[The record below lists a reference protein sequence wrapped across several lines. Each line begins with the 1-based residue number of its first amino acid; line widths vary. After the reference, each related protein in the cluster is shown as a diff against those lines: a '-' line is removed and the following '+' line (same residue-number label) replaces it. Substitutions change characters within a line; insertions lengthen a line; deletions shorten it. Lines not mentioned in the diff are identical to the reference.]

1 VTRRSSGGGARRRAL
16 LALAGAA
23 AARLG
28 LAGAAAL
35 DGRPAGAP
43 WRRTNYAGRPV
54 TLLGG
59 PALALA
65 ATASAVAGAAPGTRA
80 AAALVGGVSGLVGG
94 YDDLAG
100 ARPEQARDK
109 GLAGHLRAL
118 RAGRMSAGAVKVAG
132 IGAAAAAAALLVKDP
147 AAPRRPRPG
156 HRPEPRSALLQGPA
170 ASLRVAEGRRVLPGG
185 DGVLLPAAGPF
196 HRLTTVVDD
205 VLTTGLV
212 AGTANLVNLLDLRP
226 GRAAK
231 AAALAAAAG
240 LGGPSGSLVAGPLGA
255 SLAVLPADLGERVM
269 LGDCGANA
277 VGALLGLRLAAVPAR
292 PARAGALAVVVG
304 LTLASE
310 RVSFTRVI
318 EATPVLRELD
328 RLGRRRGA

>member
-1 VTRRSSGGGARRRAL
+1 VTGRGRRAL
-16 LALAGAA
+16 LVLGGALAARAALAA
-23 AARLG
+23 AA
-28 LAGAAAL
+28 AVTA
-35 DGRPAGAP
+35 RPAGAP

-59 PALALA
+59 PALAA
-65 ATASAVAGAAPGTRA
+65 SATLTAVAGAPAGTRA
-80 AAALVGGVSGLVGG
+80 AAAVAGALSGLVGG

-118 RAGRMSAGAVKVAG
+118 RAGRVSAGAVKVAG
-132 IGAAAAAAALLVKDP
+132 IGAAGAVAALLTRRDRGAAAL
-147 AAPRRPRPG
+147 A
-156 HRPEPRSALLQGPA
+156 
-170 ASLRVAEGRRVLPGG
+170 
-185 DGVLLPAAGPF
+185 DG
-196 HRLTTVVDD
+196 

-231 AAALAAAAG
+231 AGTLAATAG
-240 LGGPSGSLVAGPLGA
+240 LAGPAGGLVAGPLGA
-255 SLAVLPADLGERVM
+255 TLGVLPADLAERVM

-277 VGALLGLRLAAVPAR
+277 LGALLGLRLAAVPGRGAR
-292 PARAGALAVVVG
+292 TAALAAIVG

-310 RVSFTRVI
+310 KVSFTRVI
-318 EATPVLRELD
+318 EATPGLRELD
-328 RLGRRRGA
+328 RLGRRT

>member
-1 VTRRSSGGGARRRAL
+1 MTGRRSGGGARRRAL
-16 LALAGAA
+16 LALGGAA

-28 LAGAAAL
+28 LAAAAAL
-35 DGRPAGAP
+35 DARPAGAP

-59 PALALA
+59 PVLAVA
-65 ATASAVAGAAPGTRA
+65 ATASAVVGAPAGTRA

-118 RAGRMSAGAVKVAG
+118 RAGRVSAGAVKVAG
-132 IGAAAAAAALLVKDP
+132 IGAAAAAAALLVEDP
-147 AAPRRPRPG
+147 AAPHRPRPG
-156 HRPEPRSALLQGPA
+156 HRPERA
-170 ASLRVAEGRRVLPGG
+170 RGG
-185 DGVLLPAAGPF
+185 EDGVLSPAAGPF
-196 HRLTTVVDD
+196 HRLPTLADA

-226 GRAAK
+226 GRAVK
-231 AAALAAAAG
+231 AAVLAATAG
-240 LGGPSGSLVAGPLGA
+240 LGGPSGALVAGPLGA
-255 SLAVLPADLGERVM
+255 DLAVLPADLGERVM
-269 LGDCGANA
+269 IGDCGANA

-292 PARAGALAVVVG
+292 SVRAGALAVVVG

>member
-1 VTRRSSGGGARRRAL
+1 VTGRRSDAGARRRVL
-16 LALAGAA
+16 LALGAA
-23 AARLG
+23 ATARLG

-35 DGRPAGAP
+35 DARPAGAP
-43 WRRTNYAGRPV
+43 WRRPNHAGREV

-65 ATASAVAGAAPGTRA
+65 ATAGAVAGAPAGTRA
-80 AAALVGGVSGLVGG
+80 AAALVGAVSGLVGG

-118 RAGRMSAGAVKVAG
+118 RAGRVSAGAVKVAG

-147 AAPRRPRPG
+147 AAPR
-156 HRPEPRSALLQGPA
+156 
-170 ASLRVAEGRRVLPGG
+170 ASLRSAR
-185 DGVLLPAAGPF
+185 DPAAGPF
-196 HRLTTVVDD
+196 HRLTTVADAV
-205 VLTTGLV
+205 VTTGLV

-240 LGGPSGSLVAGPLGA
+240 LGGPSGALVAGPLGA
-255 SLAVLPADLGERVM
+255 SLAVLPADLRERVM

-277 VGALLGLRLAAVPAR
+277 VGALLGLRLAAVPGR
-292 PARAGALAVVVG
+292 PARAGVLAAVVG

-318 EATPVLRELD
+318 EATPGLRELD
-328 RLGRRRGA
+328 RLGRRTA

>member
-1 VTRRSSGGGARRRAL
+1 MRRRVL
-16 LALAGAA
+16 LTLGGAA

-28 LAGAAAL
+28 LAAAAAL
-35 DGRPAGAP
+35 SGRPAGAP

-59 PALALA
+59 PALAA
-65 ATASAVAGAAPGTRA
+65 AVTLTAAAGAPPGTRA
-80 AAALVGGVSGLVGG
+80 AATLVGAVSGLVGG

-100 ARPEQARDK
+100 ARPDQARDK

-118 RAGRMSAGAVKVAG
+118 RAGRVSAGAVKVAG
-132 IGAAAAAAALLVKDP
+132 IGAAAAAAAALMRDP
-147 AAPRRPRPG
+147 AAP
-156 HRPEPRSALLQGPA
+156 H
-170 ASLRVAEGRRVLPGG
+170 ASLRSAR
-185 DGVLLPAAGPF
+185 DPAAGPS
-196 HRLTTVVDD
+196 HPLTTLADA

-231 AAALAAAAG
+231 AASLLAAATVGGRAG
-240 LGGPSGSLVAGPLGA
+240 TLVAGPLGA
-255 SLAVLPADLGERVM
+255 TVAVLPDDLGERVM

-277 VGALLGLRLAAVPAR
+277 VGAVLGLRLAALPGRRAR
-292 PARAGALAVVVG
+292 GGLLAGVVA

-310 RVSFTRVI
+310 RVSFTTVI
-318 EATPVLRELD
+318 EATPGLRELD
-328 RLGRRRGA
+328 RLGRRPA

>member
-1 VTRRSSGGGARRRAL
+1 MTRRRSAL
-16 LALAGAA
+16 LALGGAA
-23 AARLG
+23 GARLG

-35 DGRPAGAP
+35 DVRPSGAP

-65 ATASAVAGAAPGTRA
+65 ATASAVAGAPAGTRA
-80 AAALVGGVSGLVGG
+80 AAALVGTVSGLVGG

-118 RAGRMSAGAVKVAG
+118 RAGRVSAGAVKVAG
-132 IGAAAAAAALLVKDP
+132 IGAAAAAAALLYKEP
-147 AAPRRPRPG
+147 AAP
-156 HRPEPRSALLQGPA
+156 Q
-170 ASLRVAEGRRVLPGG
+170 ASLRSPR
-185 DGVLLPAAGPF
+185 DPAAGPL
-196 HRLTTVVDD
+196 HRLTPLADA

-240 LGGPSGSLVAGPLGA
+240 LGSPSGALVAGPLGA
-255 SLAVLPADLGERVM
+255 SLAVLPDDLGERVM

-277 VGALLGLRLAAVPAR
+277 VGALLGLRLAAVPGRA
-292 PARAGALAVVVG
+292 ARAGALAVVVG

-328 RLGRRRGA
+328 RLGRRGA

>member
-1 VTRRSSGGGARRRAL
+1 MTPGRRAL

-23 AARLG
+23 AARAG
-28 LAGAAAL
+28 LAAAAAL
-35 DGRPAGAP
+35 DARPAGAP

-59 PALALA
+59 PALAAA
-65 ATASAVAGAAPGTRA
+65 ATAGAALGAPAGTRGAAVVAGA
-80 AAALVGGVSGLVGG
+80 VSGLVGG

-118 RAGRMSAGAVKVAG
+118 RAGRVSAGAVKVAG
-132 IGAAAAAAALLVKDP
+132 IGAAAAVAALLVEDP
-147 AAPRRPRPG
+147 AAPR
-156 HRPEPRSALLQGPA
+156 
-170 ASLRVAEGRRVLPGG
+170 ASLRSAR
-185 DGVLLPAAGPF
+185 DPAAGPL
-196 HRLTTVVDD
+196 HRLTSVDA

-231 AAALAAAAG
+231 AGALAAAAT
-240 LGGPSGSLVAGPLGA
+240 LGGPAGDLVAGPLGA
-255 SLAVLPADLGERVM
+255 ALAVLPADLGERVM
-269 LGDCGANA
+269 LGDAGANA
-277 VGALLGLRLAAVPAR
+277 LGAVLGLRLAAVPGR
-292 PARAGALAVVVG
+292 PARAALLAAVTA

-310 RVSFTRVI
+310 RVSFTAVI
-318 EATPVLRELD
+318 EATPGLRELD
-328 RLGRRRGA
+328 RLGRRPA

>member
-1 VTRRSSGGGARRRAL
+1 VTGRRSAL
-16 LALAGAA
+16 LGLAGAA

-35 DGRPAGAP
+35 TARPAGAR
-43 WRRTNYAGRPV
+43 WRRMNYAGRPV

-59 PALALA
+59 PALAAA
-65 ATASAVAGAAPGTRA
+65 ATATAVAGAPPGLRA
-80 AAALVGGVSGLVGG
+80 AAAVVGTVSGVVGG

-100 ARPEQARDK
+100 ARPEQAGDK

-118 RAGRMSAGAVKVAG
+118 RAGRVSAGAVKVAG
-132 IGAAAAAAALLVKDP
+132 IGAAAAAAALLS
-147 AAPRRPRPG
+147 RRGTGPG
-156 HRPEPRSALLQGPA
+156 AL
-170 ASLRVAEGRRVLPGG
+170 V
-185 DGVLLPAAGPF
+185 DG
-196 HRLTTVVDD
+196 

-231 AAALAAAAG
+231 AAAITTAAT
-240 LGGPSGSLVAGPLGA
+240 LGGPAGGLVAGPLGA
-255 SLAVLPADLGERVM
+255 SLAVLPEDLGERIM

-277 VGALLGLRLAAVPAR
+277 VGALAGLRLAAVER
-292 PARAGALAVVVG
+292 RSARAGLLAMVVA

-310 RVSFTRVI
+310 KVSFTRVI
-318 EATPVLRELD
+318 EATPGLRELD
-328 RLGRRRGA
+328 RLGRLPT

>member
-1 VTRRSSGGGARRRAL
+1 VTGRRSDAGARRRVV
-16 LALAGAA
+16 LALGAA
-23 AARLG
+23 GTARLG

-35 DGRPAGAP
+35 DARPAGAP
-43 WRRTNYAGRPV
+43 WRRTNHAGREV

-65 ATASAVAGAAPGTRA
+65 ATAGAVAGAPAGTRA
-80 AAALVGGVSGLVGG
+80 AAALVGTVSGLVGG

-118 RAGRMSAGAVKVAG
+118 RAGRVSAGAVKVAG
-132 IGAAAAAAALLVKDP
+132 IGASAAAAALLT
-147 AAPRRPRPG
+147 
-156 HRPEPRSALLQGPA
+156 RSDRGLADA
-170 ASLRVAEGRRVLPGG
+170 
-185 DGVLLPAAGPF
+185 
-196 HRLTTVVDD
+196 VV
-205 VLTTGLV
+205 TTGLV

-231 AAALAAAAG
+231 ATTLAAAAG
-240 LGGPSGSLVAGPLGA
+240 LGGPSGPLVAGPLGA

-277 VGALLGLRLAAVPAR
+277 VGALLGLRLAAVPGR
-292 PARAGALAVVVG
+292 PARAGALAAVVG

-328 RLGRRRGA
+328 RLGRRRA

>member
-1 VTRRSSGGGARRRAL
+1 MTGRRSDAGARRRVV
-16 LALAGAA
+16 LALGAA
-23 AARLG
+23 GTARLG

-35 DGRPAGAP
+35 DARPAGAP
-43 WRRTNYAGRPV
+43 WRRTNHAGREV

-65 ATASAVAGAAPGTRA
+65 ATAGAVAGAPAGTRA
-80 AAALVGGVSGLVGG
+80 AAALVGTVSGLVGG

-118 RAGRMSAGAVKVAG
+118 RAGRVSAGAVKVAG
-132 IGAAAAAAALLVKDP
+132 IGAAAAAAALLT
-147 AAPRRPRPG
+147 
-156 HRPEPRSALLQGPA
+156 RSDRGLADA
-170 ASLRVAEGRRVLPGG
+170 
-185 DGVLLPAAGPF
+185 
-196 HRLTTVVDD
+196 VV
-205 VLTTGLV
+205 TTGLV

-240 LGGPSGSLVAGPLGA
+240 LGGPSGALVAGPLGA
-255 SLAVLPADLGERVM
+255 SLAVLPADLRERVM

-277 VGALLGLRLAAVPAR
+277 VGALLGLRLAAVPGR
-292 PARAGALAVVVG
+292 PARAGALAAVVG

-318 EATPVLRELD
+318 EATPGLRALD
-328 RLGRRRGA
+328 RLGRRTA

>member
-1 VTRRSSGGGARRRAL
+1 VTRRSSGGGARRAAL

-23 AARLG
+23 TARLG

-35 DGRPAGAP
+35 DARPAGAP

-65 ATASAVAGAAPGTRA
+65 ATASAVAGAPAGTRA

-118 RAGRMSAGAVKVAG
+118 RAGRVSAGAVKVAG
-132 IGAAAAAAALLVKDP
+132 IGAAAA
-147 AAPRRPRPG
+147 
-156 HRPEPRSALLQGPA
+156 
-170 ASLRVAEGRRVLPGG
+170 
-185 DGVLLPAAGPF
+185 
-196 HRLTTVVDD
+196 
-205 VLTTGLV
+205 
-212 AGTANLVNLLDLRP
+212 
-226 GRAAK
+226 
-231 AAALAAAAG
+231 G
-240 LGGPSGSLVAGPLGA
+240 LGGPPGPLVAGPLGA

-277 VGALLGLRLAAVPAR
+277 VGALLGLRLAAVPGR

-318 EATPVLRELD
+318 EATPVLRDLD

>member
-1 VTRRSSGGGARRRAL
+1 VTRRRSAL
-16 LALAGAA
+16 LALGGAA
-23 AARLG
+23 GARLG
-28 LAGAAAL
+28 LAGAAVL
-35 DGRPAGAP
+35 DARPSGAP

-65 ATASAVAGAAPGTRA
+65 ATASAVAGAPTGSRA
-80 AAALVGGVSGLVGG
+80 AAALVGTVSGLVGG

-118 RAGRMSAGAVKVAG
+118 RAGRVSAGAVKVAG
-132 IGAAAAAAALLVKDP
+132 IGAAAAAAALLT
-147 AAPRRPRPG
+147 RRNR
-156 HRPEPRSALLQGPA
+156 ALTDA
-170 ASLRVAEGRRVLPGG
+170 
-185 DGVLLPAAGPF
+185 
-196 HRLTTVVDD
+196 

-212 AGTANLVNLLDLRP
+212 TGTANLVNLLDLRP

-240 LGGPSGSLVAGPLGA
+240 LGSPSGALVAGPLGA
-255 SLAVLPADLGERVM
+255 SLAVLPDDLGERVM

-277 VGALLGLRLAAVPAR
+277 VGALLGLRLAAVPGRA
-292 PARAGALAVVVG
+292 ARAGALAVVVG

-328 RLGRRRGA
+328 RLGRRGA

>member
-1 VTRRSSGGGARRRAL
+1 MTGRRSDAGARRRVV
-16 LALAGAA
+16 LALGAA
-23 AARLG
+23 GTARLG

-35 DGRPAGAP
+35 DARPAGAP
-43 WRRTNYAGRPV
+43 WRRTNHAGREV

-65 ATASAVAGAAPGTRA
+65 ATAGAVAGAPAGTRA
-80 AAALVGGVSGLVGG
+80 AAALVGTVSGLVGG

-118 RAGRMSAGAVKVAG
+118 RAGRVSAGAVKVAG
-132 IGAAAAAAALLVKDP
+132 IGAAAAAAALLT
-147 AAPRRPRPG
+147 
-156 HRPEPRSALLQGPA
+156 RSDRGLADA
-170 ASLRVAEGRRVLPGG
+170 
-185 DGVLLPAAGPF
+185 
-196 HRLTTVVDD
+196 VV
-205 VLTTGLV
+205 TTGLV

-240 LGGPSGSLVAGPLGA
+240 LGGPSGALVAGPLGA
-255 SLAVLPADLGERVM
+255 SLAVLPADLRERVM

-277 VGALLGLRLAAVPAR
+277 VGALLGLRLAAVPGR
-292 PARAGALAVVVG
+292 PARAGVLAAVVG

-318 EATPVLRELD
+318 EATPGLRELD
-328 RLGRRRGA
+328 RLGRRTA